1 MLLDGHLEGSKGTRL
16 GWREPSSCNT
26 IASEATGGHCRVDV
40 SVGDPHSN
48 ESLNTGISPE
58 GCILQQGSSLQ
69 LKAVPGEELGVIHQW
84 SVFPLQWWWV
94 DLPGP
99 LQRP

>member
-1 MLLDGHLEGSKGTRL
+1 MDTWKEVKGPDWGGGSCLAATQLQVRPQEGTVEL
-16 GWREPSSCNT
+16 
-26 IASEATGGHCRVDV
+26 IV
-40 SVGDPHSN
+40 SIGDPHSN

-58 GCILQQGSSLQ
+58 GCILQQGSSIQ

-84 SVFPLQWWWV
+84 SVFPLQWRWV